1 MSMMDELRAAAK
13 RETGEDLVVQIR
25 IIAADPP
32 VRPAATKLSAT
43 TVEAEPREFQQERLR
58 LKTSGVAGTH
68 TKDTPEAG
76 SGTSE

>member
-32 VRPAATKLSAT
+32 VRSAGTKLSAT
-43 TVEAEPREFQQERLR
+43 TVEAEPADPEMQATLP
-58 LKTSGVAGTH
+58 SAGTPSNQPH
-68 TKDTPEAG
+68 G
-76 SGTSE
+76 